1 MIARPTATQKI
12 AIEAAIDTNRI
23 GDATE
28 YADRTLAIMERNG
41 WITRHDTYTYRI
53 TPKAVR
59 DLGKYTLAEKYL
71 KEDLLATDPKAQR
84 QADVIAQAREV
95 GIHAFAMTGV
105 IETVSISVEVL
116 AELLAGRQTTAYAA

>member
-12 AIEAAIDTNRI
+12 AIEAAITTDRI

-41 WITRHDTYTYRI
+41 WITRPDTYTYRI

-59 DLGKYTLAEKYL
+59 DLGKYTLADKYL

-84 QADVIAQAREV
+84 QADVIAQARAA
-95 GIHAFAMTGV
+95 GIYAFAMTGA
-105 IETVSISVEVL
+105 IETVSISVENL
-116 AELLAGRQTTAYAA
+116 ALLLAGRRPMTYAA